1 MLAIG
6 FGFGTNRGHGKGVG
20 GTFAPTISLSP
31 DISLAEGNAGTTN
44 FVHTVTR
51 AGDLSG
57 ASSVAWAVT
66 ATGANPANAADF
78 VGGVLPSGTVSF
90 IAGASSATITI
101 PVAGDATVEPDEN
114 FLLTLSSPVGC
125 VISTPT
131 RTDTIGND
139 DASLPGVF
147 SAPTLTRTGSA
158 GTAPQTYSIAGG
170 ADTFEGIWVHLQQAT
185 DVGFTTAVAD
195 YVFPWLG
202 EEWEVGDQS
211 IGLATISGNSW
222 TRCRFVS
229 VRVLTDP
236 NAVLGNWSNVVN
248 ETIGGSVAT
257 FSSATN
263 SKSPYEDLSNGNL
276 TIAHNNNVGLP
287 CPAAASIAQ
296 VNAIG
301 QMEFTQDA
309 YFNGGGTTLYY
320 GWYDGYSGN
329 AGDTTDCKFAGLLA
343 ERARHRTSGAK
354 GFMLTVGASA
364 RPALHGLPIIPAA
377 TSSVVGAA
385 YVAGEQSP
393 RTTSS
398 MSTYDTRRRRLRSK
412 VYYWDT
418 SAGLAYLAG
427 NHTTDSTV
435 PQKLPRFHRLA
446 WAAGQKGNAGVPST
460 SDKITMNPDIATA
473 AVHDRRSFQLWVS
486 HVSRAP
492 CCSAARCNRYCAP
505 AGLCRPAAA
514 RRRQRRR
521 QHDTHLYPP
530 DVRIGH
536 EPESAVRRVDG
547 HAVARPDAAQH
558 IAERDGL
565 AADRGG
571 SGRSHARRL
580 REVFRRWRH
589 GSGVQVPHAHQLR
602 EDQSDRLH
610 PQLGSGGGKPPSRFR
625 RRALRQPLRNLLH
638 AANCPDSSSS
648 GGLLNNSVYWMP
660 TVGLTNP
667 FGDGKNYALRP
678 ATVAEY
684 YRNDAQFPH
693 RVAHIPNGLRFVTG
707 RNMDYPNWDN
717 PAYNLAGAIA
727 AANAQPG
734 TAGRYRLIDSNG
746 RTVNDV
752 IWTCQ
757 KNTGTSSDVF
767 TQVSTTGNT
776 GSIESGL
783 GAKYLKD
790 TSGNDPW
797 GGQCTGPP
805 RTRES

>member
-320 GWYDGYSGN
+320 GWYDGYSGTP
-329 AGDTTDCKFAGLLA
+329 GDTTDCNSPGYWLNVPGTA
-343 ERARHRTSGAK
+343 SGAK
-354 GFMLTVGASA
+354 GFSLTIGGVGATGVAWVANQTSGNFLCSSAGMSPASMALPDKLNVYYDTVG
-364 RPALHGLPIIPAA
+364 
-377 TSSVVGAA
+377 VGSGP
-385 YVAGEQSP
+385 VA
-393 RTTSS
+393 
-398 MSTYDTRRRRLRSK
+398 K
-412 VYYWDT
+412 VYVFDA
-418 SAGLAYLAG
+418 SAGLPYLMG
-427 NHTTDSTV
+427 TITLTDATKRPGASTA
-435 PQKLPRFHRLA
+435 RA
-446 WAAGQKGNAGVPST
+446 WAAGMKGNAGSPST
-460 SDKITMNPDIATA
+460 SDKITMNPNRATA
-473 AVHDRRSFQLWVS
+473 AYQIPGAS
-486 HVSRAP
+486 
-492 CCSAARCNRYCAP
+492 
-505 AGLCRPAAA
+505 
-514 RRRQRRR
+514 
-521 QHDTHLYPP
+521 
-530 DVRIGH
+530 
-536 EPESAVRRVDG
+536 
-547 HAVARPDAAQH
+547 
-558 IAERDGL
+558 
-565 AADRGG
+565 
-571 SGRSHARRL
+571 
-580 REVFRRWRH
+580 
-589 GSGVQVPHAHQLR
+589 
-602 EDQSDRLH
+602 
-610 PQLGSGGGKPPSRFR
+610 
-625 RRALRQPLRNLLH
+625 
-638 AANCPDSSSS
+638 
-648 GGLLNNSVYWMP
+648 
-660 TVGLTNP
+660 
-667 FGDGKNYALRP
+667 NY
-678 ATVAEY
+678 
-684 YRNDAQFPH
+684 
-693 RVAHIPNGLRFVTG
+693 G
-707 RNMDYPNWDN
+707 
-717 PAYNLAGAIA
+717 
-727 AANAQPG
+727 
-734 TAGRYRLIDSNG
+734 
-746 RTVNDV
+746 
-752 IWTCQ
+752 
-757 KNTGTSSDVF
+757 
-767 TQVSTTGNT
+767 
-776 GSIESGL
+776 
-783 GAKYLKD
+783 
-790 TSGNDPW
+790 
-797 GGQCTGPP
+797 
-805 RTRES
+805 